1 VGELR
6 LGSGISMLKDG
17 WQKWSRAV
25 VFGGSA
31 GGEKKGLTC
40 GAHMSVTG
48 EEKGGSV
55 ERASPKGKHLS
66 VNAPRPFGTGLCG
79 EAVTCEARWAGLG
92 ELGPFPGKVSKWK
105 LILNSK

>member
-48 EEKGGSV
+48 EEKRQLDGTCK
-55 ERASPKGKHLS
+55 PKGKT
-66 VNAPRPFGTGLCG
+66 PFGECTKAFRDW
-79 EAVTCEARWAGLG
+79 AVRGGGDLR
-92 ELGPFPGKVSKWK
+92 GKVGR
-105 LILNSK
+105 LG